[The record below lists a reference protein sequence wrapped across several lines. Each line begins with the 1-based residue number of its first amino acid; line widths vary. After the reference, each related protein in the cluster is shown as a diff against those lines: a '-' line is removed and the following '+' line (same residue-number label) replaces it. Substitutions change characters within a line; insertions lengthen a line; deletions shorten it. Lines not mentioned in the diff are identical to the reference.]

1 MKYFKNWILFCFIL
15 AIFVLGCTKASN
27 NKHTVKL
34 AYIPYA
40 ADLPFFVAMENDMFT
55 KRGIKVEPIKCAN
68 SSEALDLVLSGKAD
82 GSMGN
87 SFSVIFSIHARDPK
101 MLRLINVSAETK
113 DQDRYTGFILINPE
127 SNISSPED
135 LFGKTI
141 GTGKGASQLLWAKL
155 YFSKLGWD
163 PKTDVTIE
171 QEATDALLG
180 ALNSG
185 HFDALIVFE
194 PYATIAIKSNIGKP
208 LVPFFRQSIID
219 PFPAGGATL
228 SREFCKKYPKMSNAV
243 EEVLD
248 HAIELINTNPGKAK
262 NSLLKYTPLG
272 ETEVLSSQIYYWWS
286 SNEIKQEP
294 IEELAEILFNNNLL
308 DSKIDISKLLE

>member
-1 MKYFKNWILFCFIL
+1 MKYKNIVALIILIICVMVI
-15 AIFVLGCTKASN
+15 GCTKTD
-27 NKHTVKL
+27 NKVVTVRL

-55 KRGIKVEPIKCAN
+55 KRGITVEPIKCAN

-87 SFSVIFSIHARDPK
+87 SFSVVFSIHARDPQ
-101 MLRLINVSAETK
+101 MLKLINVSAETK
-113 DQDRYTGFILINPE
+113 DQDRYTGFILISSE
-127 SNISSPED
+127 SDITSPEE

-141 GTGKGASQLLWAKL
+141 GTGKGASQLLWAQL
-155 YFSKLGWD
+155 YFGKLGWNT
-163 PKTDVTIE
+163 KTDITIE

-180 ALNSG
+180 ALKSG
-185 HFDALIVFE
+185 QFDALIVFE

-228 SREFCKKYPKMSNAV
+228 SREFCKKHPKISNTV

-248 HAIELINTNPGKAK
+248 QAIELINTNPKKAK
-262 NSLLKYTPLG
+262 ESLLKYTPLG
-272 ETEVLSSQIYYWWS
+272 EDEALNSQIYYWWS
-286 SNEIKQEP
+286 SKEIKQKP
-294 IEELAEILFNNNLL
+294 IEELVEILYNHDLL
-308 DSKIDISKLLE
+308 DFKIDIPSLLE